1 MRPGREAIAMMTLP
15 FFTAFAAFAAAWTGR
30 RGAAVLLWAVSLALM
45 LALFALH
52 ATDALDIDL

>member
-1 MRPGREAIAMMTLP
+1 MMTLP

-30 RGAAVLLWAVSLALM
+30 RGAAILLWAVSLALM